1 MTAYDKALQLLGMR
15 EHGRKEL
22 ERKLI
27 AKGYGREES
36 SAALDRL
43 AQEGWQSDERF
54 AESFIR
60 SRLRKNPEGQALLRA
75 RLVEKGIDSG
85 LASLVVERYFD
96 EHTEEVER
104 IYAEYRKKTLERKGE
119 LKGRAAL
126 ARKGLGFR
134 D

>member
-1 MTAYDKALQLLGMR
+1 M
-15 EHGRKEL
+15 
-22 ERKLI
+22 
-27 AKGYGREES
+27 S
-36 SAALDRL
+36 V
-43 AQEGWQSDERF
+43 
-54 AESFIR
+54 
-60 SRLRKNPEGQALLRA
+60 RLRKNPEGQALLRA